1 MDKLEPPSSLIFD
14 GNVAEQW
21 KLWRQELE
29 LYLTATESDEKDD
42 KVKTS
47 ILLTCIGKKG
57 REIYNTFTFTEEGD
71 KFDFD
76 VVLEKFQ
83 EYCNPRANI
92 TFLRHRFFTCK
103 QSDGQGF
110 EEFITE
116 LKKRSA
122 ECEFETLRDSLIKDI
137 AICSLADNRLR
148 ERLLREPNFTL
159 DKAIEYGQASQET
172 KRHLSEM
179 QRETNTVDYVAK
191 TARKRTTSP
200 RRRNSNK
207 SENMIVNCKFCGGQH
222 ASGNCPAYNKQCNN
236 CSKLN
241 HFAKCCNKKK
251 TRKVGEVNAET
262 SDEDEF
268 FVGAVG
274 AESDAS
280 LGSNKTA
287 ELKQESS
294 KDYVVGGV
302 ATTSD
307 WSISL
312 STNGSDVLY
321 KLDTGAQVNILPKS
335 EYVNLANKPKLKD
348 TKIKLT
354 AYNSTKIP
362 VLGKCILRVLH
373 KGKMVPIM
381 FIVTE
386 TDSMAI
392 LGLGTCEKL
401 NLVKRTM
408 LVNKENPDIMQE
420 FSDCFGEI
428 SDFMDTS
435 AIMEWT
441 RWRPHCTHRIKGADY
456 EPLYTSSRAVI
467 QSIF

>member
-21 KLWRQELE
+21 KIWRQELE
-29 LYLTATESDEKDD
+29 LYLTATESDEKDE

-47 ILLTCIGKKG
+47 ILLTCVGKKG
-57 REIYNTFTFTEEGD
+57 REIYNNFAFTEEGD
-71 KFDFD
+71 KFKLD

-83 EYCNPRANI
+83 EYCNQRANI

-103 QSDGQGF
+103 QSDGQTF
-110 EEFITE
+110 DEFITE
-116 LKKRSA
+116 LKKGSA
-122 ECEFETLRDSLIKDI
+122 ECEFGTLRDSLIKDI
-137 AICSLADNRLR
+137 AICGLADNRLR
-148 ERLLREPNFTL
+148 ERLLREPNLTL
-159 DKAIEYGQASQET
+159 EKAIEYGQASQET

-191 TARKRTTSP
+191 TTRKRATSP
-200 RRRNSNK
+200 KRRNSNK

-222 ASGNCPAYNKQCNN
+222 ARGNCPAYNKQCNN

-251 TRKVGEVNAET
+251 TRKVREVNAET

-280 LGSNKTA
+280 LETDKLA
-287 ELKQESS
+287 EQKQENLEE
-294 KDYVVGGV
+294 YVVGGISN
-302 ATTSD
+302 TSE

-335 EYVNLANKPKLKD
+335 EYMKLAQKPKLKE

-373 KGKMVPIM
+373 KRKILPIM
-381 FIVTE
+381 FIVAE

-392 LGLGTCEKL
+392 LGLDTCENSMLL
-401 NLVKRTM
+401 N
-408 LVNKENPDIMQE
+408 
-420 FSDCFGEI
+420 
-428 SDFMDTS
+428 
-435 AIMEWT
+435 A
-441 RWRPHCTHRIKGADY
+441 
-456 EPLYTSSRAVI
+456 
-467 QSIF
+467 